1 MAWWQNVVPAPFRT
15 LTQMHVMVTALVALF
30 MLVFYLIALFLPVRS
45 PVLQGFNILYCLG
58 CAAILGAI
66 YRAGD
71 KLASW
76 IMYVGA
82 LAEVAAFI
90 YFVAFTRNHEQVVF
104 RLQQFPLLALYLSWI
119 FPPWLARCT
128 IYPALLFTIP
138 YGVLIGPAA
147 GTEHSQGI
155 LNIAALMFFTVLGTG
170 VGSFV
175 RDRFREQ
182 TEVDEL
188 TGALNRRA
196 LTVYGEQAMLRSRKR
211 GGPLSVAVVDL
222 DGFKTINDTQGHGA
236 GDRILQELVRH
247 WQDAA
252 RRTDL
257 IFRLGGDEFVLL
269 FPDTTAPQ
277 AQGLMRRMQETSRA
291 AWSFGVAQ
299 AGPEDNLG
307 TLVLWAD
314 RSMYEAKRPG

>member
-182 TEVDEL
+182 IEVDEL

-196 LTVYGEQAMLRSRKR
+196 LTVYGEQVMLRPRKR
-211 GGPLSVAVVDL
+211 GGPLSVAVVVFWKL
-222 DGFKTINDTQGHGA
+222 DSIPSPAWDTNA
-236 GDRILQELVRH
+236 CPVS
-247 WQDAA
+247 W
-252 RRTDL
+252 
-257 IFRLGGDEFVLL
+257 
-269 FPDTTAPQ
+269 
-277 AQGLMRRMQETSRA
+277 
-291 AWSFGVAQ
+291 
-299 AGPEDNLG
+299 LG
-307 TLVLWAD
+307 TCGKIGVD
-314 RSMYEAKRPG
+314 